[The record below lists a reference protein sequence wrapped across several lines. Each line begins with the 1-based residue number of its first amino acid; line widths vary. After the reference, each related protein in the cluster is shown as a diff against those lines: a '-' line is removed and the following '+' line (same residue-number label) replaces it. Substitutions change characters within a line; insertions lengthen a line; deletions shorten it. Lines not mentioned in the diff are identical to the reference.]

1 MLELA
6 KATWPEAEKAFKEKR
21 MVIIPLGAVEEHGY
35 HLPLSTDTILA
46 EFISRVVAEKL
57 DAILMPPVNY
67 GYVLL
72 ARGFPG
78 SVSLRENTLKALFD
92 DICRELHR
100 QGVRRVV
107 VINQHLPNAPP
118 LRILSQQ
125 LWDEIGLRLLCVTL
139 PGITEVAKEVC
150 KSKQWHPAIIHSEEI
165 ETSLVLAVE
174 PKLVRLD
181 KAVKEYPA
189 VPKSLDSLPIPWK
202 EFSKSGAF
210 GDPTVATSEKGRR
223 MLERLIDNIVEII
236 VASEK
241 EAP

>member
-6 KATWPEAEKAFKEKR
+6 KATWPEAEKAFKEKKL
-21 MVIIPLGAVEEHGY
+21 VIIPLGAVEEHGY

-46 EFISRVVAEKL
+46 EFIGRAVAERL
-57 DAILMPPVNY
+57 DAILMPSVNY

-92 DICRELHR
+92 DICKELHR

-107 VINQHLPNAPP
+107 VVNQHLPNAPP

-189 VPKSLDSLPIPWK
+189 VPKSLDSLPIPWR

-236 VASEK
+236 LASEK